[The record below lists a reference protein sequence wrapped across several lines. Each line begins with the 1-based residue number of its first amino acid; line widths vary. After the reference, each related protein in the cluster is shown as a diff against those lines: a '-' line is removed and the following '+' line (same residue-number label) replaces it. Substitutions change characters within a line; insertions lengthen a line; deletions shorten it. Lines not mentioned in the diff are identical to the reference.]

1 MRRVPTQR
9 LSYASDRRLLM
20 EYLPSFIGNF
30 RPIPTGRASQHPSL
44 LGCQIRN
51 EIRREAEIV
60 GAAPSGRF
68 RDTFG
73 DKASLSA
80 EMSETLEDFEAV
92 LKATGLMDRREVLV
106 QYATAPRKFRVQR
119 LQGVLGRDATAD
131 RGGRYPLSTPSTPTT
146 VKTPNC
152 AFLMMSSSYSLE

>member
-1 MRRVPTQR
+1 MRPVPTER
-9 LSYASDRRLLM
+9 MSYACDRRLLL

-60 GAAPSGRF
+60 GAAPSSRF

-106 QYATAPRKFRVQR
+106 QYATTPRKFRVQR
-119 LQGVLGRDATAD
+119 LQGFSVAMRPPIMATLPIVHALNAHD
-131 RGGRYPLSTPSTPTT
+131 CQNAELR
-146 VKTPNC
+146 
-152 AFLMMSSSYSLE
+152 FF